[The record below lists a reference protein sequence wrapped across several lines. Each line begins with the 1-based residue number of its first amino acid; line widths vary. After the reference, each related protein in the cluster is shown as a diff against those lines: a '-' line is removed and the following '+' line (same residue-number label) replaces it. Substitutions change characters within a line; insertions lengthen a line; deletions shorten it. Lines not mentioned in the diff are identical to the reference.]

1 MWVWLLKA
9 ADSAYRARS
18 PSDITLAL
26 FICFQKRVLH
36 FGFSSDRIKIMPYDT
51 DIDETVSVWAFFDA
65 GIHPI
70 AMNWR
75 RRFVKF
81 EKLIFKG
88 TRRVGG
94 TKLINLVCAGN
105 DATFELEFNS
115 ESSIW
120 KLKRVMSG
128 Q

>member
-1 MWVWLLKA
+1 M
-9 ADSAYRARS
+9 
-18 PSDITLAL
+18 T
-26 FICFQKRVLH
+26 
-36 FGFSSDRIKIMPYDT
+36 YDT

-65 GIHPI
+65 SIHPI

-94 TKLINLVCAGN
+94 TKLISLVCAAAE
-105 DATFELEFNS
+105 ATFELEFNS
-115 ESSIW
+115 DSGIW
-120 KLKRVMSG
+120 RLKRVMSA